1 MKVQIESLH
10 FKADDK
16 LVAYIE
22 KKLNKLDKY
31 FDKIIDGHV
40 TLKLENSGKVR
51 DKVIEV
57 KLGVPGNDIFASE
70 TQKTFE
76 SAMDIV
82 TDTLKRLVIKHK
94 EKMRA

>member
-16 LVAYIE
+16 LVAYVE

-31 FDKIIDGHV
+31 FDKIIDARV
-40 TLKLENSGKVR
+40 TLKLENSGKVK
-51 DKVIEV
+51 DKIIEV
-57 KLGVPGNDIFASE
+57 RLAVPGNDVFASE

-76 SAMDIV
+76 SATDIV
-82 TDTLKRLVIKHK
+82 VDTLKRLVIKHK

>member
-16 LVAYIE
+16 LVAYVE

-31 FDKIIDGHV
+31 FDKIIDARV
-40 TLKLENSGKVR
+40 TLKLENSGKVK
-51 DKVIEV
+51 DKIVEV
-57 KLGVPGNDIFASE
+57 RLAVPGNDVFASE
-70 TQKTFE
+70 SKKTFE
-76 SAMDIV
+76 AATDLVS
-82 TDTLKRLVIKHK
+82 DTLKRLLIKHK